1 MKSFIWA
8 FIFVSMFYCLSA
20 QAEFF
25 AAPTFGVMNVSKSS
39 GEPGFDSQSVL
50 GVQGF
55 YLKQHLMLG
64 LKYDHV
70 SSPAEEGAIQ
80 VKSSKDFLTF
90 QVGAR
95 VLLGNITPYGVLGG
109 GPVIQ
114 TIQTQTNFESE
125 KNSSVVFAYKF
136 GLGLWAQFA
145 DHWALD
151 ASASYYPQ
159 SFLSGFS
166 YIFSVGYFF

>member
-1 MKSFIWA
+1 MKFLILTFFFI
-8 FIFVSMFYCLSA
+8 SMFQSLSA
-20 QAEFF
+20 RAEFF
-25 AAPTFGVMNVSKSS
+25 AAPTFGVMNISKSS
-39 GEPGFDSQSVL
+39 GEPGFESQSVL

-64 LKYDHV
+64 LKYDHT
-70 SSPAEEGAIQ
+70 SSPAEEGVIQ
-80 VKSSKDFLTF
+80 VKSSRDFLTF

-114 TIQTQTNFESE
+114 TVQTQTNFESE

-136 GLGLWAQFA
+136 GLGLWAQFT
-145 DHWALD
+145 DHWTFD

-166 YIFSVGYFF
+166 YIFSLGYFF